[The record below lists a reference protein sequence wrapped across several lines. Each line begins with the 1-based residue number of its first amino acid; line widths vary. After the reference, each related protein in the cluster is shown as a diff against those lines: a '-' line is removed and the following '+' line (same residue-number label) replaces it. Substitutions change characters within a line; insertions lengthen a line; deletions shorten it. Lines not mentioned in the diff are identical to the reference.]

1 MRAEPPLDSVVAM
14 RPCREL
20 PNALVHI
27 DGIRRRLEECRPA
40 LFLDYDGTLAA
51 IAPRPELAVMTPAMR
66 RVLTILASVLPVAIV
81 SGRNRADVEALVAIP
96 SLIYAGN
103 HGFDIAG
110 GGLLHDVGAGFA
122 ADLEA
127 AGLEIAGATGST
139 PGLIL
144 EAKARSLAVH
154 YRLVDVAAVGRIEA
168 AVERV
173 AKRHPRLRLMK
184 GRKIFELLPDIAW
197 DKGQAVLWLLE
208 ALALTGAAT
217 LPFYIGDDVTDEDAF
232 RALAGSGVAIRVL
245 GRGADG
251 RREDELSA
259 AHYRLEGIDEVRR
272 LLNILADIAGQ
283 APAAPDESGA

>member
-1 MRAEPPLDSVVAM
+1 MQAEPPLDTVVAM

-27 DGIRRRLEECRPA
+27 DGIRRRLDECRPA

-51 IAPRPELAVMTPAMR
+51 IAPRPELAVMDPAMR
-66 RVLTILASVLPVAIV
+66 QVLTTLARVMPVAIV

-96 SLIYAGN
+96 SLIFAGN

-122 ADLEA
+122 ADLDA
-127 AGLEIAGATGST
+127 AAREIAGATGST
-139 PGLIL
+139 PGLLL
-144 EAKARSLAVH
+144 EAKSRSLAVH
-154 YRLVDVAAVGRIEA
+154 YRLVDAAVVVRIEA

-173 AKRHPRLRLMK
+173 ANRQPRLRLMK

-208 ALALTGAAT
+208 ALALTGTAT

-232 RALAGSGVAIRVL
+232 RALAGSGIGIRVQ
-245 GRGADG
+245 GRGADD
-251 RREDELSA
+251 RREDERTA
-259 AHYRLEGIDEVRR
+259 ADYRLEGVDEVRR
-272 LLNILADIAGQ
+272 LLDVLADISGQ
-283 APAAPDESGA
+283 VPVPPAEPDA